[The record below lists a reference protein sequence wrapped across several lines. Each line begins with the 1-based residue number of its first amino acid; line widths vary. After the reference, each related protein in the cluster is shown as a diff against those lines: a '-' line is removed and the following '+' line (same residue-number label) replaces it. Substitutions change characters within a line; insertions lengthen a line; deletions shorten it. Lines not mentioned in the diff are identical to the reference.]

1 MVIEQGVPETVVV
14 LYSKTDR
21 HLRVLC
27 REDRR
32 LDTVG
37 RIGLGVNRLDLVAD
51 VSNFQLRS

>member
-1 MVIEQGVPETVVV
+1 MVIEQGVAETVVV
-14 LYSKTDR
+14 LYSQADR
-21 HLRVLC
+21 HFRAFC